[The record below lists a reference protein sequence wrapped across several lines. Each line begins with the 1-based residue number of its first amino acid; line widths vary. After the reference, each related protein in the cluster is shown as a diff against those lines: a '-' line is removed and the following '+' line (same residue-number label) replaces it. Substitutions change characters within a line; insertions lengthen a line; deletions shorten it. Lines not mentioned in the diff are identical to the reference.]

1 MTKERDIY
9 ALLEDSLDGRLD
21 RDEQIELEARMKE
34 DPRLA
39 AHQQSVNE
47 LRGLLRSRFDNV
59 ANSVDFA
66 RIQDNVMDAVE
77 DTSAVREQAAEPRSS
92 EMEMMAMAWADGELR
107 DEQDR
112 QEVLAYLERQP
123 EAKSAAEGLSEL
135 RDLTRMPFERAQES
149 IDFDALSHRVMD
161 AIEEEDQATAKT
173 ESAAASR
180 SRSSASFAE
189 TVLTWLKAPGT
200 GAAAFVGAAVAVA
213 ILLPML
219 LQNGTTSEQPQ
230 QVVNHYYMGAP
241 EVESVRYDEGY
252 WGSMSPGDDM
262 SAPVIWIQQEE
273 AAEDPNTEEDATLS
287 TEPSDPDRGI

>member
-9 ALLEDSLDGRLD
+9 ALLEDSLDGKLD
-21 RDEQIELEARMKE
+21 RDEQIELEARMEE
-34 DPRLA
+34 DPRLE
-39 AHQQSVNE
+39 AHKQSVNE
-47 LRGLLRSRFDNV
+47 LRGLMRSRFDDV
-59 ANSVDFA
+59 AESVDFA
-66 RIQDNVMDAVE
+66 RIQDNVMDAIG
-77 DTSAVREQAAEPRSS
+77 SPNAGLEQATEPRSS

-123 EAKSAAEGLSEL
+123 EAKIATEGLSEL

-161 AIEEEDQATAKT
+161 AIDEEEQHAATAQPATSRDSK
-173 ESAAASR
+173 ASV
-180 SRSSASFAE
+180 SFVD

-200 GAAAFVGAAVAVA
+200 GVAAFVGAAVAVA
-213 ILLPML
+213 ILLPIL
-219 LQNGTTSEQPQ
+219 LQNETTSEQPQ

-273 AAEDPNTEEDATLS
+273 AAADSNTEEDATPS
-287 TEPSDPDRGI
+287 TEPSNPDRGI